1 MNISYDVKV
10 DALYIKFIP
19 GRHQV
24 QTRNIDSDIALDFD
38 EADRLIGIEVL
49 DASKRL
55 EPGYLLPV
63 GVSWHSNEPNTP
75 TARETKLRNGLL
87 WDNLRPELLR
97 LKKAHQPVRTKDFQ
111 WKNWIEE
118 VGDDY
123 VDLRSDRGKGRTIRI
138 TRRQLEGNAERPYI
152 IRALRELADKG

>member
-49 DASKRL
+49 DAS
-55 EPGYLLPV
+55 
-63 GVSWHSNEPNTP
+63 
-75 TARETKLRNGLL
+75 
-87 WDNLRPELLR
+87 
-97 LKKAHQPVRTKDFQ
+97 
-111 WKNWIEE
+111 
-118 VGDDY
+118 
-123 VDLRSDRGKGRTIRI
+123 
-138 TRRQLEGNAERPYI
+138 
-152 IRALRELADKG
+152 